1 MLSSFAAFAM
11 HAIEPHVSFPQGAV
25 ANEQIAL
32 RWMHLV
38 SGIIWIG
45 LLYFFNL
52 VGTPTMKHLDAPVR
66 MKPASS
72 RRQGT

>member
-1 MLSSFAAFAM
+1 MFPSFAAFVI

-32 RWMHLV
+32 RWIHFA

-45 LLYFFNL
+45 LL
-52 VGTPTMKHLDAPVR
+52 
-66 MKPASS
+66 
-72 RRQGT
+72 